1 MYIAP
6 GLASRYETKNKE
18 LQLSNYHFLCC
29 SVFVT
34 DDNQAFLR
42 LSEFASVQ
50 VVVCLNTIRGT
61 VSCHS
66 IINANKLRSV
76 FVVFSILCR
85 KQCLV
90 INVFLLRGVLVAT
103 GIGGRPGGGA
113 ADAEAVK
120 GIILRRDVRIGNA
133 TSQGSLRKAEI
144 VV

>member
-1 MYIAP
+1 MYITP
-6 GLASRYETKNKE
+6 GLASRYETKDKE
-18 LQLSNYHFLCC
+18 LQLSNYHFLCY

-42 LSEFASVQ
+42 LSEFAPVL
-50 VVVCLNTIRGT
+50 VVVCLNTIKGT

-66 IINANKLRSV
+66 IINAHKLRSA

-85 KQCLV
+85 KQCSV
-90 INVFLLRGVLVAT
+90 IVFLLRGVLIAT

-113 ADAEAVK
+113 ADAEAVE
-120 GIILRRDVRIGNA
+120 GIILRRDVRIGDA
-133 TSQGSLRKAEI
+133 TSQGSLHKAEI